1 MSKFVPVYLLH
12 SLMNSILVF
21 YACNPLFAMSVSL
34 SFSFSSSSSSPLRDE
49 HSFRPCRDCEVMIV
63 DVAHSTQAPATNGVI
78 GEVDGEVEA

>member
-1 MSKFVPVYLLH
+1 MSKLAPVYLLH

-34 SFSFSSSSSSPLRDE
+34 SFSSSSSSSLRDE
-49 HSFRPCRDCEVMIV
+49 HSFRPCRDYEAMIV

>member
-34 SFSFSSSSSSPLRDE
+34 SFSFSSSSSLRDE
-49 HSFRPCRDCEVMIV
+49 HSFRPCRDYEAMIV

>member
-34 SFSFSSSSSSPLRDE
+34 SFSFSSSSSSLRDE
-49 HSFRPCRDCEVMIV
+49 HSSRPCRDCEAMIV
-63 DVAHSTQAPATNGVI
+63 DMAHSTQAPATNGVI